1 MLNNPIAGGPNF
13 IEVLRNALEKVP
25 NAYTKPPP
33 TGGTQISVR
42 FGDDRLAILDG
53 IEKHSGWN
61 RSQIINA
68 LVDRGL
74 YELFSR
80 VSDQVVEVIMA
91 SAADRVVPTF
101 DRSADIGK
109 QLASAFNRFRIHP
122 TPQVVRSARLNEP
135 TDKTWLLARI
145 DGNAGTFVLQDESVG
160 WLLHLHFSHIEK
172 LHRDTVRDSKSPFKN
187 CLLELNVQVVMEGQE
202 LKLVPIP
209 RAGDRSNAL

>member
-13 IEVLRNALEKVP
+13 VEVLKNVLEKVP
-25 NAYTKPPP
+25 NAYAKPPA

-80 VSDQVVEVIMA
+80 VSNQVVEAIMA

-101 DRSADIGK
+101 TPYDSVAK
-109 QLASAFNRFRIHP
+109 ELASAFNRFRIYP
-122 TPQVVRSARLNEP
+122 APQIIRPNRLPQP
-135 TDKTWLLARI
+135 TDKTWLLQSI
-145 DGNAGTFVLQDESVG
+145 DGNAGKFVLQDESVG

-172 LHRDTVRDSKSPFKN
+172 VHRDTVRDSKSPFKN
-187 CLLELNVQVVMEGQE
+187 CLLELNMQVVIDGQE
-202 LKLVPIP
+202 LKLVPTP
-209 RAGDRSNAL
+209 